1 MPHQCLV
8 GHFCLLCYS
17 SSTYDIVGVVVI
29 NSTKNVYCLSLL
41 LALVVNGTNTM
52 NPALTHL
59 YQIAQQPSRRIIG
72 LMSGTSLD
80 GLDVALCRLHGHG
93 TATRLE
99 LEQFATVPYDED
111 IRHRIRQVFAGG
123 TAGQISL
130 EYLTLLNPWLG
141 RLHADMVL
149 ECLRQWQ
156 VASTDIDLLAS
167 HGQTVYHA
175 PAHQHQHPDFAGQ
188 NATLQLGDG
197 DQLAVRTGIITLSD
211 FRQKHIAAGG
221 EGAPLAAYGDYL
233 LLSSPDEERLL
244 LNLGGIANF
253 TYLPRTGQDSSTAFS
268 TDTGP
273 GNTLLDATVRAHYP
287 GLAYDEDGR
296 LAAAGT
302 VHKQLLTALL
312 EHPFFGA
319 PLPKT
324 TGPELF
330 GLAYLRHAQEHS
342 GTLALGIEDLLATL
356 AELSAIGVA
365 RAAQQVFGAHPA
377 LAVYT
382 SGGGAHNPVL
392 RAALAR
398 HLPACRFATTNALGI
413 LPDAKE
419 AILFAVLANEAV
431 SGQPVAIGAGR
442 QRVPA
447 VSMGK
452 ISWPA

>member
-1 MPHQCLV
+1 MNQ
-8 GHFCLLCYS
+8 S
-17 SSTYDIVGVVVI
+17 
-29 NSTKNVYCLSLL
+29 LSR
-41 LALVVNGTNTM
+41 
-52 NPALTHL
+52 L

-80 GLDVALCRLHGHG
+80 GLDVVLCRLHGHG

-99 LEQFATVPYDED
+99 VEQFATAPYDDEV
-111 IRHRIRQVFAGG
+111 RRRIRQVFAGG
-123 TAGQISL
+123 STGHVSL
-130 EYLTLLNPWLG
+130 EYLTLLNPWLA

-149 ECLRQWQ
+149 DCLRQWQ
-156 VASTDIDLLAS
+156 IAPAEVDLLAS
-167 HGQTVYHA
+167 HGQTVYHS
-175 PAHQHQHPDFAGQ
+175 PAHQHAQPDFMGQ

-233 LLSSPDEERLL
+233 LLSSPTEERLL

-253 TYLPRTGQDSSTAFS
+253 TYLPRAGQASSTAFS

-273 GNTLLDATVRAHYP
+273 GNTLLDATVRTHFP
-287 GLAYDEDGR
+287 DLSYDEDGR
-296 LAAAGT
+296 LAATGT
-302 VHKQLLTALL
+302 ISEPLLAALL
-312 EHPFFGA
+312 SHPFFAA

-330 GLAYLRHAQEHS
+330 GAAYLQQAQAHS
-342 GTLALGIEDLLATL
+342 GTQNLGSEDLLATL
-356 AELSAIGVA
+356 VELSAIGVA
-365 RAAQQVFGAHPA
+365 RAAQQAFGPEPA
-377 LAVYT
+377 LAVYV
-382 SGGGAHNPVL
+382 SGGGAHNPAL
-392 RAALAR
+392 RNALQQQ
-398 HLPACRFATTNALGI
+398 LPSCHFATTDALGV

-431 SGQPVAIGAGR
+431 AGHPVSIGAGR

-452 ISWPA
+452 ISWPD